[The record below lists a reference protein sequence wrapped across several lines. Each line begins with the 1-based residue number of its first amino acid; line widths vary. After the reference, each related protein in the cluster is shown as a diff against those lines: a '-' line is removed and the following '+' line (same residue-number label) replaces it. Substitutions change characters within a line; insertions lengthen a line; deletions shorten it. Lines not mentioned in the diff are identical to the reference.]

1 MPNADTQE
9 MFQYRV
15 YGNNWIVI
23 TRMQTD
29 RENELI
35 VEAREPTPD
44 GEDSMISASKRLS
57 RDELIE
63 LQQFITQ
70 LRLTNWTEDLVDDE
84 TAAAYVAAQSGQTWS
99 KSALAQDINGMAMRE
114 FFERHA
120 NPVLHASE
128 LAQRRAGLAEE
139 AGDTHRLAA
148 TLSESIERLGTWW
161 KPGGPVR
168 DETGTRFSD
177 GKAALSRGD
186 LEHAIMRFTRVLE
199 MREEN
204 YRAKYDL

>member
-1 MPNADTQE
+1 MPNTDTQQ

-15 YGNNWIVI
+15 YGDNWIVT
-23 TRMQTD
+23 TRMQAD

-35 VEAREPTPD
+35 VEAREPAPD
-44 GEDSMISASKRLS
+44 GEDSVISASKRLS
-57 RDELIE
+57 REELIE

-70 LRLTNWTEDLVDDE
+70 LRLGSWTEDLVDSE
-84 TAAAYVAAQSGQTWS
+84 TEAAYVAAQVGLTWS
-99 KSALAQDINGMAMRE
+99 TSALKQDSNAMAMRE

-139 AGDTHRLAA
+139 AGDTHQVAA

-161 KPGGPVR
+161 KPDGPVR

-177 GKAALSRGD
+177 GKAALRRGD